1 MTKIQSWFFSNDNKK
16 EHVKALDGLRGIAV
30 ILVLLAHSSYHNM
43 FFHPLLVFS
52 GIGKGGVYL
61 FYVLSAFLLD
71 RQIGSALMNNKA
83 DTSFWKRYFLRR
95 FLRIFPLF
103 IFALFVFWTL
113 TLLYMPTV
121 IQDVQDILK
130 HIFLIEGKEVF
141 WSVPVEFKYYIISP
155 FILLVCQHFLK
166 WKLRNIFLFFLLVS
180 IVTLL
185 ADLYFHFNRIS
196 TFKYLPVFLTGT
208 FLAIFSLRSQTMT
221 FISKWNKGIG
231 MVGLT
236 ALLFCIIMNPN
247 YMGDWMGMDTSN
259 NGRKVMIL
267 YAVLCFVM
275 LFTALYT
282 EGIYKR
288 LLETRF
294 LRFIGVIS
302 FSMYLFH
309 MPVIYFIKSDI
320 LNIPEGLKIY
330 FFFGTTIIIST
341 VTFLLIERPMSTIR
355 ISKPNVLP
363 EVMH

>member
-1 MTKIQSWFFSNDNKK
+1 MTKIQRWFFSNENKK

-30 ILVLLAHSSYHNM
+30 LLVLLAHSSFHSM
-43 FFHPLLVFS
+43 FFHPLLVFN

-71 RQIGSALMNNKA
+71 RQIGSALISRKA
-83 DTSFWKRYFLRR
+83 DTSFWKRYFMRR
-95 FLRIFPLF
+95 FLRIYPLF
-103 IFALFVFWTL
+103 IFALFVFWSL
-113 TLLYMPTV
+113 TLLNMPTV
-121 IQDVQDILK
+121 IQDVRDILK
-130 HIFLIEGKEVF
+130 HIFMTEGKEIF

-155 FILLVCQHFLK
+155 FILLICQYFLK
-166 WKLRNIFLFFLLVS
+166 WKLKNIFLFLLLVS
-180 IVTLL
+180 SMTLL
-185 ADLYFHFNRIS
+185 TDLYFHFNRIS

-208 FLAIFSLRSQTMT
+208 FLAIFSLQAPTIS
-221 FISKWNKGIG
+221 FISKWNKTIG
-231 MVGLT
+231 MAGLA

-247 YMGDWMGMDTSN
+247 YMGNWMGMDTSN

-275 LFTALYT
+275 LFAALYT
-282 EGIYKR
+282 EGMYKR

-320 LNIPEGLKIY
+320 LNIPDGLKIY
-330 FFFGTTIIIST
+330 FFFGATIIVST
-341 VTFLLIERPMSTIR
+341 LTFLVIERPMSLIR
-355 ISKPNVLP
+355 ISKPPIVP
-363 EVMH
+363 EVIH

>member
-1 MTKIQSWFFSNDNKK
+1 MAKTQSWFFSNDNKK

-30 ILVLLAHSSYHNM
+30 ILVMLAHSSFHNM

-71 RQIGSALMNNKA
+71 RQIGFALIYNKA
-83 DTSFWKRYFLRR
+83 DGSFWKRYFLRR

-113 TLLYMPTV
+113 TLLNMPTV
-121 IQDVQDILK
+121 IQNMQDILN
-130 HIFLIEGKEVF
+130 HIFLMEGKEVF
-141 WSVPVEFKYYIISP
+141 WSVPVEFKYYILSP
-155 FILLVCQHFLK
+155 FILLICHHFLK
-166 WKLRNIFLFFLLVS
+166 WKLKNIFLFFLVVS
-180 IVTLL
+180 TVTLA

-196 TFKYLPVFLTGT
+196 TLKYLPVFLTGT
-208 FLAIFSLRSQTMT
+208 FLAIYSLRSQTMS

-231 MVGLT
+231 MVGLA
-236 ALLFCIIMNPN
+236 ALLFCLIMNPN

-275 LFTALYT
+275 LFAALYT

-320 LNIPEGLKIY
+320 LYIPEGLKIY
-330 FFFGTTIIIST
+330 FFFGATIIIST
-341 VTFLLIERPMSTIR
+341 VTFLLIERPMSLIR
-355 ISKPNVLP
+355 ISKAPAVIR
-363 EVMH
+363 